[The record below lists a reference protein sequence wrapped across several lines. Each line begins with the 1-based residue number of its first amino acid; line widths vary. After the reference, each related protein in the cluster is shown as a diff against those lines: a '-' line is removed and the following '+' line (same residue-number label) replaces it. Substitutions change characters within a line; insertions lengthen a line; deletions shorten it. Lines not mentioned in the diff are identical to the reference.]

1 MASFD
6 GNGDLKATAE
16 EKKRCCQSE
25 LEKLGEKR
33 KQVLIDLGA
42 AVADREKDNLAFW
55 ADYQA
60 EYAAISDIE
69 EQIETFEALIADAE
83 KMIEQENNRK
93 RSDEIKDSPW
103 TKVCSC
109 GAICPALAKF
119 CPSCGAKVDAEDDI
133 DSDPTPQPKEPTR
146 QCPSCGK
153 LYAADLAFCE
163 LCGIRLEDI
172 PDEVPD
178 TDQAVV
184 RGNEVPD
191 LTVPIPVSDSAQED
205 SAQEDSPQ
213 EVAADEY
220 AICSACGTS
229 NKSRAKFCG
238 NCGMQ
243 LK

>member
-1 MASFD
+1 MVSFE

-16 EKKRCCQSE
+16 EKKRYCQSE

-55 ADYQA
+55 TDYQA
-60 EYAAISDIE
+60 EYVAICDIE
-69 EQIETFEALIADAE
+69 EQVEKLEVLITDAE

-119 CPSCGAKVDAEDDI
+119 CPSCGARVDAEDDV
-133 DSDPTPQPKEPTR
+133 DSEPVPQPKKLTR
-146 QCPSCGK
+146 KCPSCGK
-153 LYAADLAFCE
+153 LYASDLAFCE
-163 LCGIRLEDI
+163 LCGIRLEDTSN
-172 PDEVPD
+172 ET
-178 TDQAVV
+178 TDAEQTAVQ
-184 RGNEVPD
+184 GNEVQD
-191 LTVPIPVSDSAQED
+191 LTVPIPVIDSTQKDFQQET
-205 SAQEDSPQ
+205 
-213 EVAADEY
+213 VTVTDEY
-220 AICSACGTS
+220 IVCSTCGTS

-238 NCGMQ
+238 NCGMP
-243 LK
+243 L

>member
-1 MASFD
+1 MVSFE

-16 EKKRCCQSE
+16 EKKRYCQGE

-55 ADYQA
+55 TDYQA
-60 EYAAISDIE
+60 EYVAISDIE
-69 EQIETFEALIADAE
+69 EQIETFKTLIADAE

-109 GAICPALAKF
+109 GAICPALARF
-119 CPSCGAKVDAEDDI
+119 CPSCGARVDTEDDI
-133 DSDPTPQPKEPTR
+133 DSAPTPQPKKLTR
-146 QCPSCGK
+146 KCPSCGK

-163 LCGIRLEDI
+163 LCGIELEDI
-172 PDEVPD
+172 PDEISD
-178 TDQAVV
+178 TERTVAQ
-184 RGNEVPD
+184 GNEVPD
-191 LTVPIPVSDSAQED
+191 LTVPIPVSDSTQKDSQQEI
-205 SAQEDSPQ
+205 
-213 EVAADEY
+213 VAVSDEY
-220 AICSACGTS
+220 VVCSTCGTS

-238 NCGMQ
+238 NCGMPLQ
-243 LK
+243 

>member
-16 EKKRCCQSE
+16 EKKRYCQSE

-55 ADYQA
+55 ADYQT

-69 EQIETFEALIADAE
+69 EQIETFRTLIADAE

-119 CPSCGAKVDAEDDI
+119 CPSCGARVDAEDDI
-133 DSDPTPQPKEPTR
+133 DSDPISQPKKLTR
-146 QCPSCGK
+146 KCPSCGK

-163 LCGIRLEDI
+163 LCGIGLENI
-172 PDEVPD
+172 PDEISD
-178 TDQAVV
+178 TERTVAQ
-184 RGNEVPD
+184 GNEVPD
-191 LTVPIPVSDSAQED
+191 LTVPIPVSDSTQKDSRQET
-205 SAQEDSPQ
+205 
-213 EVAADEY
+213 VAVSDEY
-220 AICSACGTS
+220 VVCSTCGTS

-238 NCGMQ
+238 NCGMPLQ
-243 LK
+243 